1 MKRQRDRVFRTTK
14 AYPRVVASSIYLT
27 RTNQPTTRDF
37 RVPTGNGSL
46 LFRVRR
52 PPAHVLLRIL
62 AVEYTIRPGQNESR
76 TFRATTTNY
85 YVLYTDRDERTTV
98 VTTHVVYTRPRSPPV
113 IYSAFSNKGNTTM
126 ARANKTA
133 YLKTKESP
141 NKNDANICSYQT
153 SCARVDSDDRRR

>member
-52 PPAHVLLRIL
+52 PPNLTARPRIITYISCRVHDK
-62 AVEYTIRPGQNESR
+62 AGPKRVPNVSR
-76 TFRATTTNY
+76 HY
-85 YVLYTDRDERTTV
+85 DERFIHRPRRTYDGCY
-98 VTTHVVYTRPRSPPV
+98 YTRCLHTS
-113 IYSAFSNKGNTTM
+113 SFA
-126 ARANKTA
+126 ARNLFGVFEQRKYNDVARQQNGV
-133 YLKTKESP
+133 S
-141 NKNDANICSYQT
+141 KNERIA
-153 SCARVDSDDRRR
+153 